1 MIENLYHIIA
11 KHLQYNAAEPWL
23 FTRLAFWVFFTTIV
37 GLYSFFYKKVSR
49 RNIFLLIVS
58 LFFYYK
64 TGGWFCILLVFSCL
78 LNYSFGFFIG
88 NTQKRIWKRS
98 FLFVGVL
105 INLVFLAYFKY
116 AFFFTE
122 QLNRIMGNVFETYNW
137 LAHWWNLLASS
148 NIDTSS
154 IVLPVGISF
163 FTFQAI
169 SYLADVYKGRT
180 EVVRNVFDFS
190 FYLSFFPQLVA
201 GPIVRASNFIPQL
214 YKPYEITKNEFGHA
228 LFLILCGLVKKI
240 ILSDYLAANL
250 IDRVFDSP
258 GTYTGAENLM
268 AVYGY
273 ALQIY
278 GDFSGYTDI
287 AIGLAL
293 ILGFKLAINF
303 NSPYKA
309 NSLSDFWRRWH
320 ISLSSWLRDYLYI
333 PLGGSRKGKIRTAIN
348 LMITMVLGGLW
359 HGASLSFVIWGALHG
374 VVLVVEKMLK
384 SISSRFFNKK
394 YLQPFFIFI
403 IFHIVCLGWIFFR
416 GESNQDIW
424 LMLNK
429 IWFTFKWQGLIEFIE
444 GYPLV
449 FGIMIIGIT
458 VHWLPSAWQELVRG
472 KFISSPLWIKSV
484 IIVAVLFI
492 LQNFLLADIQPFIY
506 FRF

>member
-1 MIENLYHIIA
+1 M
-11 KHLQYNAAEPWL
+11 
-23 FTRLAFWVFFTTIV
+23 R
-37 GLYSFFYKKVSR
+37 
-49 RNIFLLIVS
+49 
-58 LFFYYK
+58 
-64 TGGWFCILLVFSCL
+64 TG
-78 LNYSFGFFIG
+78 
-88 NTQKRIWKRS
+88 
-98 FLFVGVL
+98 
-105 INLVFLAYFKY
+105 
-116 AFFFTE
+116 
-122 QLNRIMGNVFETYNW
+122 
-137 LAHWWNLLASS
+137 
-148 NIDTSS
+148 
-154 IVLPVGISF
+154 
-163 FTFQAI
+163 
-169 SYLADVYKGRT
+169 
-180 EVVRNVFDFS
+180 
-190 FYLSFFPQLVA
+190 
-201 GPIVRASNFIPQL
+201 
-214 YKPYEITKNEFGHA
+214 
-228 LFLILCGLVKKI
+228 KKI

-492 LQNFLLADIQPFIY
+492 LQKFLLADIQPFIY